1 MAKKETK
8 KRCFVVG
15 PIGKPD
21 GEERIH
27 SDWLLEGVI
36 LPVFTEHF
44 QDFVVQRADKISKA
58 GMINTQIIEELLD
71 AELVIADITTLNPN
85 CFYEIGIRHMVQKP
99 IIHMHLAGQSIPF
112 DIAPF
117 RSIEFARIWP
127 KDLEKA
133 RSDLKAFIEEVLEPD
148 HKVDNPVT
156 VARGKVEFEKN
167 ATPAE
172 KAIQEELSELRDRV
186 SALTLDRSYGAPL
199 EVRNFNKLRGSGG
212 LFSTAN
218 GVGFIEVGFI
228 AGGNTSTRHLHEL
241 VDSLI
246 PRYLDSYKK
255 LKSSE
260 TEVWIAIAGTDSN
273 REAAHLLKNAAQSLD
288 HQIQVV
294 ISPQLLG

>member
-36 LPVFTEHF
+36 LPVFAEHF
-44 QDFVVQRADKISKA
+44 RDFLVQRADKISKA

-127 KDLEKA
+127 KDLERAKA
-133 RSDLKAFIEEVLEPD
+133 DLKTYIDEVLDPD

-156 VARGKVEFEKN
+156 LARGKVEFEKN
-167 ATPAE
+167 ATPVE
-172 KAIQEELSELRDRV
+172 KAIQEELSELRNRV
-186 SALTLDRSYGAPL
+186 SALTSERNYRAHLDIKPLNMLRLSRHASTGRFYGGNITF
-199 EVRNFNKLRGSGG
+199 EVRLVALG
-212 LFSTAN
+212 
-218 GVGFIEVGFI
+218 E
-228 AGGNTSTRHLHEL
+228 TSTRQLHALAEKYL
-241 VDSLI
+241 PKYFEDYDQYRSTEADVRARVADT
-246 PRYLDSYKK
+246 PR
-255 LKSSE
+255 
-260 TEVWIAIAGTDSN
+260 N
-273 REAAHLLKNAAQSLD
+273 RDAARLLENEAQSFE
-288 HQIQVV
+288 HPIHVV
-294 ISPQLLG
+294 ISPSP